1 MESSSSQS
9 FDVVV
14 LARDFPEHCLLCIG
28 VGTCFIVHVFA
39 RVFLSKNERFM
50 NVHDDDDDDA
60 LDEFDEGEKAY
71 KLRGKSNQNKESLAS
86 GRQYVSEEKR
96 FARLRTRYNIVYVFA
111 TFGDWIQGAYLYA
124 LYREHG
130 FSMSSI
136 GFIFILG
143 YASSAFL
150 GTIVASMGDKYGHKI
165 NCVLYGFAYALVCV
179 VSSRRSDVASLY
191 FARALGGICYSL
203 LFSSFEAWAIAE
215 CDRKKIHRR
224 NLARLFAS
232 ATFFNALSAVVAGI
246 IGNAV
251 VDTFSSKNGY
261 YTGSN
266 SRTLPR
272 LQTADE
278 ARVERPLPELRI
290 KTSLFVTEA
299 DPNEFAPAFDVAAG
313 ALFLSGCLCASLWV
327 NNRTT
332 TTRHNRREDDDD
344 DDDYDVDD
352 KSLDTSFETSFEE
365 GYDTDANS
373 NKKQQEIINHGEFRK
388 IRKKKNDESK
398 LTGRRG
404 GIIESFKIV
413 ATRPELL
420 SLGTMNSLYEAAL
433 HVFVFIW
440 TPALEK
446 RKDAD
451 QTVSGFVPHG
461 VVFSLFMTCKMLGSM
476 TYSIMSRRKSSLFLA
491 TNSGSS
497 SSSSASDSIAQ
508 TRQSLRYVFLA
519 AAISF
524 FWTVIFK
531 ESYFVALFAF
541 CAFEFGLGV
550 YWPAMA
556 VLRGELV
563 PNSLRASVTSV
574 FRVPLN
580 VLVVML
586 LTAAGRAS
594 ERALLLC
601 CASMMTLCFI
611 LSINEG

>member
-1 MESSSSQS
+1 MPSSSSS
-9 FDVVV
+9 SYENDAMLYVLKETPSTFET
-14 LARDFPEHCLLCIG
+14 LARDFPEHCLLVVAGGSCL
-28 VGTCFIVHVFA
+28 FVHVFS
-39 RVFLSKNERFM
+39 RVLMNSRSSSGGRKREEHQSSTTKEFLSP
-50 NVHDDDDDDA
+50 V
-60 LDEFDEGEKAY
+60 
-71 KLRGKSNQNKESLAS
+71 RGGGSNDLATTI
-86 GRQYVSEEKR
+86 EEKR
-96 FARLRTRYNIVYVFA
+96 FSRLRTRYNIVYVFA

-130 FSMSSI
+130 FTMQSI
-136 GFIFILG
+136 GFIFVLG

-150 GTIVASMGDKYGHKI
+150 GTIVASLGDRYGHKV
-165 NCVLYGFAYALVCV
+165 NCVLYGFAYAFVCV
-179 VSSRRSDVASLY
+179 VSSRRSDVFSLY
-191 FARALGGICYSL
+191 FARVLGGICYSL

-224 NLARLFAS
+224 NLAKLFAS

-251 VDTFSSKNGY
+251 VDTFSRKNGY
-261 YTGSN
+261 YTGSQ

-290 KTSLFVTEA
+290 KTSLFVTEKE
-299 DPNEFAPAFDVAAG
+299 PNEFAPAFDVAAG
-313 ALFLSGCLCASLWV
+313 ALFLCGCLCASLWV
-327 NNRTT
+327 NNKTKV
-332 TTRHNRREDDDD
+332 NREDEENDEGD
-344 DDDYDVDD
+344 
-352 KSLDTSFETSFEE
+352 ENASFEE
-365 GYDTDANS
+365 DGEEEDQDREDEEDAT
-373 NKKQQEIINHGEFRK
+373 KMPPRGRTLRK
-388 IRKKKNDESK
+388 TRRK
-398 LTGRRG
+398 RRG
-404 GIIESFKIV
+404 GILESFKIV

-420 SLGTMNSLYEAAL
+420 SLGTTNSLYEAAL

-476 TYSIMSRRKSSLFLA
+476 TYSILSSVQRKRPYV
-491 TNSGSS
+491 NVSGSGDNS
-497 SSSSASDSIAQ
+497 NNTSIAQ
-508 TRQSLRYVFLA
+508 TRKSLRYVFLA

-524 FWTVIFK
+524 FWTVVFK

-563 PNSLRASVTSV
+563 PNNLRASVTSV

-601 CASMMTLCFI
+601 CAAMMSFCFI
-611 LSINEG
+611 LSVNEG

>member
-1 MESSSSQS
+1 MLVKDASAFES
-9 FDVVV
+9 
-14 LARDFPEHCLLCIG
+14 LARNYPEHCLLVVAGGSC
-28 VGTCFIVHVFA
+28 VLVHVFSSVLT
-39 RVFLSKNERFM
+39 RQTRKREEEQKNEFLSPVRGGGGGGGGGGGN
-50 NVHDDDDDDA
+50 DDHRKTMTNTD
-60 LDEFDEGEKAY
+60 L
-71 KLRGKSNQNKESLAS
+71 
-86 GRQYVSEEKR
+86 VIEEKR

-130 FSMSSI
+130 FTMQSI
-136 GFIFILG
+136 GFIFVLG

-150 GTIVASMGDKYGHKI
+150 GTIVASLGDRYGHKV
-165 NCVLYGFAYALVCV
+165 NCVLYGFAYAFVCV
-179 VSSRRSDVASLY
+179 VSSRRSDAFSLY
-191 FARALGGICYSL
+191 FARVLGGICYSL

-232 ATFFNALSAVVAGI
+232 ATFFNAVSAVVAGI

-251 VDTFSSKNGY
+251 VDALSRKNGY
-261 YTGSN
+261 YTGSQ

-290 KTSLFVTEA
+290 KTSLFVTEKE
-299 DPNEFAPAFDVAAG
+299 PNEFAPAFDVAAG
-313 ALFLSGCLCASLWV
+313 ALLLCGCLCASLWV
-327 NNRTT
+327 NNKTKV
-332 TTRHNRREDDDD
+332 NREDEENEEVVICDENR
-344 DDDYDVDD
+344 
-352 KSLDTSFETSFEE
+352 SSEE
-365 GYDTDANS
+365 GH
-373 NKKQQEIINHGEFRK
+373 EEGEDGEDVEEATKTPPQRTLRTRTRRK
-388 IRKKKNDESK
+388 RI
-398 LTGRRG
+398 G
-404 GIIESFKIV
+404 GILESFKIV

-420 SLGTMNSLYEAAL
+420 SLGTTNSLYEAAL

-451 QTVSGFVPHG
+451 QTISGFVPHG

-476 TYSIMSRRKSSLFLA
+476 TYSILSSVQRKRHH
-491 TNSGSS
+491 TNVNGCGG
-497 SSSSASDSIAQ
+497 DNNNTSIAQ
-508 TRQSLRYVFLA
+508 TRKSLRYVFLA

-524 FWTVIFK
+524 FWTVVFK

-601 CASMMTLCFI
+601 CAAMMSVCFI
-611 LSINEG
+611 LNVNEG

>member
-1 MESSSSQS
+1 MLVKDASAFES
-9 FDVVV
+9 
-14 LARDFPEHCLLCIG
+14 LARDFPEHCLLVVAGGSC
-28 VGTCFIVHVFA
+28 VLVHVFSSVLT
-39 RVFLSKNERFM
+39 RQTRKREEEQMNEFLSPVRGGGGGGGGN
-50 NVHDDDDDDA
+50 DDHRKTMTNTD
-60 LDEFDEGEKAY
+60 L
-71 KLRGKSNQNKESLAS
+71 
-86 GRQYVSEEKR
+86 VIEEKR

-130 FSMSSI
+130 FTMQSI
-136 GFIFILG
+136 GFIFVHG

-150 GTIVASMGDKYGHKI
+150 GTIVASLGDRYGHKV
-165 NCVLYGFAYALVCV
+165 NCVLYGFAYAFVCV
-179 VSSRRSDVASLY
+179 VSSRRSDAFSLY
-191 FARALGGICYSL
+191 FARVLGGICYSL

-232 ATFFNALSAVVAGI
+232 ATFFNAVSAVVAGI

-251 VDTFSSKNGY
+251 VDAFSRKNGY
-261 YTGSN
+261 YTGSQ

-290 KTSLFVTEA
+290 KTSLFVTEKE
-299 DPNEFAPAFDVAAG
+299 PNEFAPAFDVAAG
-313 ALFLSGCLCASLWV
+313 ALLLCGCLCASLWV
-327 NNRTT
+327 NNKTKV
-332 TTRHNRREDDDD
+332 NREDEENEEVVICDENR
-344 DDDYDVDD
+344 
-352 KSLDTSFETSFEE
+352 SSEE
-365 GYDTDANS
+365 GHEEGGD
-373 NKKQQEIINHGEFRK
+373 GEDVEEVTKTPPQRILRTRTRRK
-388 IRKKKNDESK
+388 RI
-398 LTGRRG
+398 G
-404 GIIESFKIV
+404 GILESFKIV

-420 SLGTMNSLYEAAL
+420 SLGTTNSLYEAAL

-451 QTVSGFVPHG
+451 QTISGFVPHG

-476 TYSIMSRRKSSLFLA
+476 TYSILSSVQRKRHH
-491 TNSGSS
+491 TNVNGCGG
-497 SSSSASDSIAQ
+497 DNNNTSIAQ
-508 TRQSLRYVFLA
+508 TRKSLRYVFLA

-524 FWTVIFK
+524 FWTVVFK

-601 CASMMTLCFI
+601 CAAMMSVCFI
-611 LSINEG
+611 LNVNEG

>member
-1 MESSSSQS
+1 MPSSSSS
-9 FDVVV
+9 SYENDAMLHVLKETPSTFET
-14 LARDFPEHCLLCIG
+14 LARDFPEHCLLVVAGGSCL
-28 VGTCFIVHVFA
+28 FVHVFS
-39 RVFLSKNERFM
+39 RVLMNSRSSSGGRKREEHQSTTKEFLSP
-50 NVHDDDDDDA
+50 V
-60 LDEFDEGEKAY
+60 
-71 KLRGKSNQNKESLAS
+71 RGGGSNDLATTI
-86 GRQYVSEEKR
+86 EEKR
-96 FARLRTRYNIVYVFA
+96 FSRLRTRYNIVYVFA

-130 FSMSSI
+130 FTMQSI
-136 GFIFILG
+136 GFIFVLG

-150 GTIVASMGDKYGHKI
+150 GTIVASLGDRYGHKV
-165 NCVLYGFAYALVCV
+165 NCVLYGFAYAFVCV
-179 VSSRRSDVASLY
+179 VSSRRSDVFSLY
-191 FARALGGICYSL
+191 FARVLGGICYSL

-251 VDTFSSKNGY
+251 VDTFSRKNGY
-261 YTGSN
+261 YTGSQ

-290 KTSLFVTEA
+290 KTSLFVTEKE
-299 DPNEFAPAFDVAAG
+299 PNEFAPAFDVAAG
-313 ALFLSGCLCASLWV
+313 ALFLCGCLCASLWV
-327 NNRTT
+327 NNKTKV
-332 TTRHNRREDDDD
+332 NREDEENDEGD
-344 DDDYDVDD
+344 
-352 KSLDTSFETSFEE
+352 ENASFEE
-365 GYDTDANS
+365 DEDEEDEDREDEEDAT
-373 NKKQQEIINHGEFRK
+373 KIPPRRRTLRK
-388 IRKKKNDESK
+388 TRRK
-398 LTGRRG
+398 RRG
-404 GIIESFKIV
+404 GILESFKIV

-420 SLGTMNSLYEAAL
+420 SLGTTNSLYEAAL

-476 TYSIMSRRKSSLFLA
+476 TYSILSSVQRKRPYVNVSVSGD
-491 TNSGSS
+491 NSNNT
-497 SSSSASDSIAQ
+497 SIAQ
-508 TRQSLRYVFLA
+508 TRKSLRYVFLA

-524 FWTVIFK
+524 FWTVVFK

-563 PNSLRASVTSV
+563 PNNLRASVTSV

-601 CASMMTLCFI
+601 CAAMMSFCFI
-611 LSINEG
+611 LSVNEG